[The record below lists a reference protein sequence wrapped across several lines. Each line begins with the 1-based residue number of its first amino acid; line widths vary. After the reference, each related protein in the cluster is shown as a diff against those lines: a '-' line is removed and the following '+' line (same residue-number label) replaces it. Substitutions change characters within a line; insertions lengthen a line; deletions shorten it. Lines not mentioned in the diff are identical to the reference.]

1 MKIGA
6 MLGDVFRSLFR
17 RPVTRQYPF
26 ERKAAPQRLRGKLHW
41 DPEKCTGCL
50 LCVKDC
56 PAQAIEV
63 FMVDKANKRFVMR
76 YHLDRCTYCAQCV
89 ISCRP
94 GALVMSNDEW
104 ELAATTKEPFTVYY
118 GDEADVERLMA
129 ELAEANA
136 DGAQEK

>member
-17 RPVTRQYPF
+17 SPATQQYPF
-26 ERKAAPQRLRGKLHW
+26 ERQEAPERLRGKLHF
-41 DPEKCTGCL
+41 DPDKCTGCQ

-89 ISCRP
+89 ISCRTA
-94 GALVMSNDEW
+94 ALEMSSNEW
-104 ELAATTKEPFTVYY
+104 ELAGTNKEPFTVYY
-118 GDEADVERLMA
+118 GDDADVKDLMVR
-129 ELAEANA
+129 LAEKSA
-136 DGAQEK
+136 EET

>member
-6 MLGDVFRSLFR
+6 MVGDVFRSLFR
-17 RPVTRQYPF
+17 RPATRQYPF
-26 ERKAAPQRLRGKLHW
+26 ERKAAPARLRGKLHW
-41 DPEKCTGCL
+41 DAEKCTGCQ

-63 FMVDKANKRFVMR
+63 VMMDKADKRFAVR
-76 YHLDRCTYCAQCV
+76 YHLDRCTYCSQCV

-129 ELAEANA
+129 GLAEADA
-136 DGAQEK
+136 DGAQEG

>member
-6 MLGDVFRSLFR
+6 MVGDVFRSLFR
-17 RPVTRQYPF
+17 RPATRQYPF
-26 ERKAAPQRLRGKLHW
+26 ERKAAPARLRGKLHW
-41 DPEKCTGCL
+41 DAEKCTGCQ

-63 FMVDKANKRFVMR
+63 VMMDKADKRFAVR

-129 ELAEANA
+129 GLAEADA
-136 DGAQEK
+136 DGAQEG